1 MRAFYGLRSGG
12 APRTYPVDMSAL
24 VAATVDRTLPPA
36 RHGLSRGAALGVT
49 GCLLLL
55 CFSAV
60 ARFAEQPL
68 LARPIR
74 EGSQRRAAFA
84 IRDLVIPF
92 QQWGSRAFT
101 LPNLESV
108 YGTVEYVTLRSR
120 DEARGDEVA
129 ARIGGLLKSHDAVDL
144 FLLAHSNDFVSWVRR
159 VPDDLRRK
167 LRLVYNTGCNDLI
180 QKDEW
185 LRLGARAYVGHVGLS
200 ESPVFYVYFLRRWM
214 RGAALDEV
222 VAQSN
227 ARTEAFLGLGLE
239 GALSDSE
246 ATIAS
251 THAEC
256 AGDGT
261 LTIARI
267 P

>member
-1 MRAFYGLRSGG
+1 
-12 APRTYPVDMSAL
+12 MSAL
-24 VAATVDRTLPPA
+24 VAATVDRAPPT
-36 RHGLSRGAALGVT
+36 RRGLSQGAALGTT
-49 GCLLLL
+49 GSLLLV
-55 CFSAV
+55 CFAAV
-60 ARFAEQPL
+60 AHFAERPL

-74 EGSQRRAAFA
+74 DGAQRRAAFA
-84 IRDLVIPF
+84 IRDVVIPF

-108 YGTVEYVTLRSR
+108 YGTVEYVTLRWGTQ
-120 DEARGDEVA
+120 ARGDEIA
-129 ARIGGLLKSHDAVDL
+129 ARIGALLKTHDAVDL
-144 FLLAHSNDFVSWVRR
+144 FLLAHSNDFVSWVRW
-159 VPDDLRRK
+159 VPDDLRRR
-167 LRLVYNTGCNDLI
+167 LRLVYNTGCNDLN
-180 QKDEW
+180 QKAEW
-185 LRLGARAYVGHVGLS
+185 LALGARAYVGHVGLS

-214 RGAALDEV
+214 RGTALDEA
-222 VAQSN
+222 VAQAN
-227 ARTEAFLGLGLE
+227 AGTEAFLGLGLE

-246 ATIAS
+246 ATITS